1 MRIIK
6 PQHLSVLHRCFE
18 RQQRAYLGVAVMAY
32 LPIQQEPALLPE
44 QELWQQVA
52 PLMHPEVPLD
62 AALPKSG
69 AEYLMIGDA
78 CAPGGEPVTGLEV
91 EVRVGALAKKLHVYG
106 ERYWLDRQRISD
118 VRPFARMPVSWEQAW
133 GGPTVAEN
141 PVGRGTEP
149 EQTAAGPL
157 LAVPPV
163 QHPDHP
169 CTSPKEPAMPA
180 GFGPIPPM
188 WPQRKQFDGSYD
200 DAWLKEEFPGPP
212 RDFDWRYHCI
222 ASADQWQAGDFEGTE
237 AIEIVHMHPEHERL
251 RFELPGIRPV
261 VLARMKR
268 GEGFKDRLGEPR
280 LTTVWLLPNQLRA
293 VLVWHAMFEVAD
305 EFASEVELLC
315 AAFEWR
321 DKPRPPEHYV
331 KAVAARLDPEHG
343 AEKVLDDYELLPDG
357 LATPNEL
364 VEHFR
369 DKLGSSGV
377 DVTRIN
383 EQLAEA
389 EKQVDDAMLKAHGA
403 EFASAARQA
412 AATAINRA
420 GVPRPPTHVPPD
432 PTGMLSASRS
442 LFGSMPRPSDLGSA
456 MSAQQAS
463 MRDGIGKILR
473 EQGVNES
480 EASRLLH
487 PTPPA
492 VMDTPRQLM
501 ARFDNMIAQATRMP
515 DVQMPRVDQRLRD
528 LVDRAES
535 MQSSMM
541 RGVAHMQPAPPPLA
555 RDIATRWR
563 DGAARARQAGQSFA
577 GLKLKSADFKDMD
590 LSGVDF
596 SGGELEGVDFSGATL
611 TGANFTN
618 ACLAHADFR
627 GAKLDG
633 ASLVG
638 ANIGKADLGEASCVG
653 VKFTDAIVQYTRFAK
668 ANLERSD
675 WRGVTLLEVDAS
687 ESRWPAA
694 QLGQATLIKCKLG
707 GSVFTGAELTRTTVL
722 ECELP
727 GADFSAASAESADF
741 ITCQLDGARFDKC
754 RAPNV
759 RFVYRSSLKGASFRE
774 AEMPKSNFRA
784 TPLDESDF
792 TAALLDGADLSEAQC
807 AKCCFEQASLKGALL
822 MKTDFSSARM
832 ARSNLMQTVA
842 QHAVFNGADMRDCN
856 LFGSDLARVDVDTE
870 TRLDN
875 AYMAKART
883 LPRRKVDPPA
893 SSRKDQ

>member
-32 LPIQQEPALLPE
+32 LPIQEEPALLPE

-91 EVRVGALAKKLHVYG
+91 EVRVGALVKRLHVYG

-118 VRPFARMPVSWEQAW
+118 VRPFVRMPLGWEQAW
-133 GGPTVAEN
+133 GGPKVPEN
-141 PVGRGTEP
+141 PVGRGTAP

-163 QHPDHP
+163 QHPDYP

-180 GFGPIPPM
+180 SFGPIPPM

-222 ASADQWQAGDFEGTE
+222 ASADQWQAAAFDGSE
-237 AIEIVHMHPEHERL
+237 AIEIGHMHPEHARL
-251 RFELPGIRPV
+251 QFRLPGIRPV

-305 EFASEVELLC
+305 EFADEVELLC

-321 DKPRPPEHYV
+321 DEPRPPEYYV
-331 KAVAARLDPEHG
+331 DAIAARLDPEHG
-343 AEKVLDDYELLPDG
+343 AEKLLDDFELLPDG

-369 DKLGSSGV
+369 ESLGNSGV
-377 DVTRIN
+377 DVNRIN
-383 EQLAEA
+383 EQLADA

-403 EFASAARQA
+403 EFANAARQA
-412 AATAINRA
+412 AATAINRS
-420 GVPRPPTHVPPD
+420 GLPRPPTHVPPD

-442 LFGSMPRPSDLGSA
+442 LFASMPRPSDMRSA
-456 MSAQQAS
+456 LSARQNELRS
-463 MRDGIGKILR
+463 HFGKVLR
-473 EQGVNES
+473 EQGVDEG
-480 EASRLLH
+480 EVSRLLH

-492 VMDTPRQLM
+492 VTETPRQM
-501 ARFDNMIAQATRMP
+501 MSRFDSMIAQATRMP
-515 DVQMPRVDQRLRD
+515 DVQVPRVDQRLRD

-535 MQSSMM
+535 MQSSLT

-555 RDIATRWR
+555 REVASRWR
-563 DGAARARQAGQSFA
+563 DSAARARQAGQSFA
-577 GLKLKSADFKDMD
+577 GLKLKSADFKGMD

-611 TGANFTN
+611 TGANFAN
-618 ACLAHADFR
+618 ACLAHAKFR

-633 ASLVG
+633 ASMVG
-638 ANIGKADLGEASCVG
+638 ANIGKADFGEASCVG
-653 VKFTDAIVQYTRFAK
+653 VQFTDAIVQFTRLAK
-668 ANLERSD
+668 ANLEGSD
-675 WRGVTLLEVDAS
+675 WRGVTLLEVDAA
-687 ESRWPAA
+687 ESRWPGAR
-694 QLGQATLIKCKLG
+694 LGQATLIKCKLG
-707 GSVFTGAELTRTTVL
+707 GCVFTGADLTRATVL

-727 GADFSAASAESADF
+727 AADFSEASAESADF
-741 ITCQLDGARFDKC
+741 ITCLLDGARFDKC
-754 RAPNV
+754 HAPNV
-759 RFVYRSSLKGASFRE
+759 RFVYRSSLKGASFRG

-784 TPLDESDF
+784 TPLEESDF
-792 TAALLDGADLSEAQC
+792 TAALLDGADLSEARCGQ
-807 AKCCFEQASLKGALL
+807 CCFEAASLKGALI
-822 MKTDFSSARM
+822 MKADFSAARM

-842 QHAVFNGADMRDCN
+842 QHAVFNGADLRDCN
-856 LFGSDLARVDVDTE
+856 LYGSDLARVDVDTE

-883 LPRRKVDPPA
+883 LPRRKVLSPG
-893 SSRKDQ
+893 SSRKDG